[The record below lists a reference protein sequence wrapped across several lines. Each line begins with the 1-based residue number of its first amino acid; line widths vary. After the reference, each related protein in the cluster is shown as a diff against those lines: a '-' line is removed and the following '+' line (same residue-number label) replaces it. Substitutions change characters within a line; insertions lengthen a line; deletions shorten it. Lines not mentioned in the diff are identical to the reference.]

1 MYPRTA
7 KAKTWAVK
15 EALKVK
21 ARRFGY
27 SLVPDLAGTAH
38 MYQGAT
44 LPAAVVHL
52 LAVDHK
58 PRMSDMMAA
67 YVQSS
72 RVRTKETL
80 LIAEPFSPALLC
92 QGPPT
97 GPRILLQML
106 RGVITPDAVEAEFDR
121 LEEAHRATGAE
132 TNLMKLKWP
141 CMACQ
146 IAGSTDY
153 MKKVEDFGVRKAA
166 DFRERPLPQGAWARC
181 NRCSRAA
188 AGATGGAANS
198 EAQQERL
205 RSWVAQRRLAASHAT
220 ATCTQCSKE
229 GSQIEF
235 WPADWHNRD
244 QGIACTACQP
254 LPPAER
260 GVGQGHL
267 SGKASAAF
275 KQRTEAN
282 RLQSLTCRT
291 CSLEK
296 LAACFWP
303 TDIANRVQNGG
314 LSCTDCQPTHPS
326 KRSKINTYTCR
337 TCGVEKPNKEFWPQ
351 DIGNRRQNGGLS
363 CTTCEPTPPSDRRK
377 RKLSTTLASR

>member
-1 MYPRTA
+1 
-7 KAKTWAVK
+7 
-15 EALKVK
+15 
-21 ARRFGY
+21 
-27 SLVPDLAGTAH
+27 
-38 MYQGAT
+38 
-44 LPAAVVHL
+44 
-52 LAVDHK
+52 
-58 PRMSDMMAA
+58 
-67 YVQSS
+67 
-72 RVRTKETL
+72 
-80 LIAEPFSPALLC
+80 
-92 QGPPT
+92 
-97 GPRILLQML
+97 ML
-106 RGVITPDAVEAEFDR
+106 RGEIAPDAVEAEFDR
-121 LEEAHRATGAE
+121 LETAHRATCAE
-132 TNLMKLKWP
+132 TNLMKVKWP

-146 IAGSTDY
+146 LAGDEDY
-153 MKKVEDFGVRKAA
+153 VKKIEDFGVRNAS
-166 DFRERPLPQGAWARC
+166 DFRDWLLPQGAWARC
-181 NRCSRAA
+181 TRCSRQSKGASVAA
-188 AGATGGAANS
+188 AGGAAAGGAANTA
-198 EAQQERL
+198 AQQEHRNA
-205 RSWVAQRRLAASHAT
+205 WAQERRLAASHAT

-291 CSLEK
+291 GSLEK

-303 TDIANRVQNGG
+303 MDIANRVQNGG

-337 TCGVEKPNKEFWPQ
+337 TCGVEKPNKEFWPL
-351 DIGNRRQNGGLS
+351 DIGNRRWSSGGLS

-377 RKLSTTLASR
+377 RKLSTHVASR